1 MEFSEEGNKINTHSE
16 DKNDKNEIID
26 EKKEK
31 EIKRINRIDKEL
43 KYKSIY
49 LNNNYGNNTEEGKDS
64 CNMALIDNFL
74 EKEKQYNK
82 SQPWNKLNKIDK
94 LNKLRCFCKRFSEE
108 NSFSESNKEDL
119 SNYLIKSLD
128 QKKFTKIKDINYN
141 KDEGFIKDIPG
152 LFFDKK
158 KKTFTIK
165 SQEKDRVST
174 SKNLAPKTKKSKIQ
188 TKKNKS
194 RENKKE

>member
-1 MEFSEEGNKINTHSE
+1 MEFTEEGNKIN
-16 DKNDKNEIID
+16 KNSDEKNEIID

-31 EIKRINRIDKEL
+31 ELKRINRIDKEL

-49 LNNNYGNNTEEGKDS
+49 LNNNYGTNNNDEKNSDS
-64 CNMALIDNFL
+64 CNMDKIDNFL
-74 EKEKQYNK
+74 EKEKETNK
-82 SQPWNKLNKIDK
+82 SQPWNKLNKTHKVDK
-94 LNKLRCFCKRFSEE
+94 LRSFCERFSEE
-108 NSFSESNKEDL
+108 NSFSESNKEEL
-119 SNYLIKSLD
+119 QNYLLKALD
-128 QKKFTKIKDINYN
+128 QKKFTKIKDIIYN

-158 KKTFTIK
+158 KKIFTIK
-165 SQEKDRVST
+165 SQDNRVST

-194 RENKKE
+194 RENKKD

>member
-1 MEFSEEGNKINTHSE
+1 MEFTEEGNKINKNSE
-16 DKNDKNEIID
+16 DKTDKNEIID

-49 LNNNYGNNTEEGKDS
+49 LNNNYGNNTEKDKDS
-64 CNMALIDNFL
+64 CNMELIDNFL

-94 LNKLRCFCKRFSEE
+94 LNKLNCFCERFSEE

-141 KDEGFIKDIPG
+141 KEEGFIKDIPG

-158 KKTFTIK
+158 KKIFTIK
-165 SQEKDRVST
+165 CQEKDRVST